1 MERPFNM
8 NKYQSEVSTQVQ
20 NNYLNYSIDPI
31 FSGINRLSVLSFQ
44 DILYYVYFRK
54 NYNLLQWT

>member
-1 MERPFNM
+1 M

-20 NNYLNYSIDPI
+20 YNYLNYSIDPI